1 VGKAVGVLAGE
12 EVGEVLGFWLGRFD
26 ILSLE
31 LLDGVVVYIV
41 APFQNVGAIKS
52 PN

>member
-12 EVGEVLGFWLGRFD
+12 EVGEVLGLWLGRFD

-31 LLDGVVVYIV
+31 LLGVFVYII